1 MQQAKF
7 KTGDWCFCEFK
18 LQQILETEENRV
30 TEVSDGSFRMSGN
43 NLSDRCFPLDL
54 KIKKVSDYVSYWS
67 DRFHK
72 LNNNSLNYPDLNREL
87 IQRWAEM
94 CENINDEKVV
104 TELYKRL
111 ETFGSSIVN
120 KINELKYESVEGVLL
135 FR

>member
-7 KTGDWCFCEFK
+7 KTGDWCFCEFE

-54 KIKKVSDYVSYWS
+54 KIKRVSDYVSYWS

-72 LNNNSLNYPDLNREL
+72 LNSNSLNYPDLNREL

-111 ETFGSSIVN
+111 ETFGNSIVN
-120 KINELKYESVEGVLL
+120 KINELKYESVEGVRL

>member
-43 NLSDRCFPLDL
+43 NLSDRCLSLDL
-54 KIKKVSDYVSYWS
+54 KIKRVSDYVSYWS

-104 TELYKRL
+104 TEL
-111 ETFGSSIVN
+111 
-120 KINELKYESVEGVLL
+120 
-135 FR
+135 